1 MKKFSLILSLYF
13 LTQVPTIA
21 QEFTPLSVQKIYYS
35 KQINQNS
42 ELENSNLW
50 NQISD
55 FDYSNNYDAFN
66 ELKEKSPASDGKNMI
81 TFSPFR
87 IFLARLNFKY
97 ERVTDKSLTWGT
109 RVEYGGIYQSLF
121 INPFARL
128 YFFDTDATGLYS
140 EIGAYGRTQLLSES
154 SEFYYEDISSGAGL
168 RLHLGMQFMVG
179 KKQNKPI
186 DFSLFAQFD
195 SALEEYSRYDF
206 DEESLGNVGIA
217 TMGPAPILGF
227 RFQTGLKF
235 K

>member
-1 MKKFSLILSLYF
+1 MKNFTLILSLYF
-13 LTQVPTIA
+13 LTQIPIIA
-21 QEFTPLSVQKIYYS
+21 QEFTSLGVQKIYSS
-35 KQINQNS
+35 KRFNQNLDLANQNLLDQS
-42 ELENSNLW
+42 SILE
-50 NQISD
+50 
-55 FDYSNNYDAFN
+55 YSTYNDVFN
-66 ELKEKSPASDGKNMI
+66 EFKEKTPASDGKNII

-128 YFFDTDATGLYS
+128 YFFDTEATGLYT
-140 EIGAYGRTQLLSES
+140 EFGAYGRTQFISEYDQ
-154 SEFYYEDISSGAGL
+154 FYLDEISSGAGL
-168 RLHLGMQFMVG
+168 RIHLGMQFMVG

-195 SALEEYSRYDF
+195 SALDEYSRYDF

-217 TMGPAPILGF
+217 TLGPAPILGF
-227 RFQTGLKF
+227 RLQTGLKF

>member
-1 MKKFSLILSLYF
+1 MKKFAFIFALYF
-13 LTQVPTIA
+13 FVNIPIMA
-21 QEFTPLSVQKIYYS
+21 QEISSLGDQKIYS
-35 KQINQNS
+35 TKLMNQGS
-42 ELENSNLW
+42 ELGSLNLVSSESNLE
-50 NQISD
+50 
-55 FDYSNNYDAFN
+55 YLNNYDAFN
-66 ELKEKSPASDGKNMI
+66 EFKKKQVSDGKNMI

-140 EIGAYGRTQLLSES
+140 EIGAYGRSQLLSES
-154 SEFYYEDISSGAGL
+154 SEFYLEDISSGAGL

-227 RFQTGLKF
+227 RLQTGLKF